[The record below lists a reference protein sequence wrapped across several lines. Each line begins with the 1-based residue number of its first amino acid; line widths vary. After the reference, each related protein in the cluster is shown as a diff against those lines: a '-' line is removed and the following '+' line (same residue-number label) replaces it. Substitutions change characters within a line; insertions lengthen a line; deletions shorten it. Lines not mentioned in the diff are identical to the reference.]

1 MATLRELIIKV
12 SANSQSF
19 QTEIARASR
28 MGQDYYKTM
37 QNGGRQAA
45 IAAKESQKAL
55 SELTDG
61 FASAGRAATAAAAAF
76 ATGKLVQIADQWNS
90 VNARLKQASVSSND
104 FTLSQTRLMAISQS
118 TGTAFTD
125 NANLFSRAAASMR
138 EFGYSSDEVLKI
150 TEAVS
155 TGLKLSGASTEE
167 SSSVITQF
175 SQALAQGVL
184 RGEEF
189 NAVNES
195 GDRVI
200 RALAAGMGVARKDLK
215 AMADQG
221 QLTIDKVVPAL
232 ISQLGVLQGE
242 FSALPPT
249 VSGSMQKVTNSFMAW
264 VGGVNQAT
272 GATDALSGGL
282 DGLAGTLDSLTSSAV
297 SGALS
302 DVADN
307 MSLVTTAAGGLVG
320 IGLARY
326 LGGIVTSATSATGAL
341 ISAAKSEVALAVAQE
356 KAAQSSVAASRA
368 AVYRAQ
374 QALQSAKSADV
385 QAAQQERVAAAEARV
400 TAAQGR
406 LTTALTTGTAAEKV
420 RARTA
425 LERAQA
431 GLVAAKNADAQA
443 IAERKLAAAQSAL
456 GRNIAGR
463 VSAQNNLNSVTSV
476 GTRLMSGALGL
487 IGGIPGLVML
497 GAGAWYAVYQNQ
509 NQEQARKSAQE
520 YASTIQEVSDSSKT
534 MTLTEASDNE
544 DKARKSLK
552 EQNRLISEQSS
563 KVKALKEDIA
573 GYQYM
578 LANRGPTTSGGFM
591 INHLTSVE
599 AATKGLAS
607 ATESLAVEQ
616 ERLTQLQDKAQE
628 IQRVLE
634 GIEHRRVVLIRQQAA
649 EQNAAYQS
657 LIIMNGQHTEFNRL
671 LGLGNQLLMERQG
684 LVNVPMRMPQADLT
698 SQQANAL
705 EKSRQDLELSKL
717 KGEAK
722 ERARLG
728 YAADELGLKDEP
740 QFKTNRD
747 LYINQGLAK
756 WQNDE
761 SNKPTRKAPKSEEV
775 KAAEK
780 TEDVYKRLIKQQEEQ
795 IALGSQNT
803 ELAKVKYQV
812 TQGELASLEQA
823 KKETILHNAALIDQ
837 KNIAEQLKTFREG
850 LADSNAAAR
859 DRGNID
865 FLGAGMGDKARDR
878 MKEMADIRTDFLKQQ
893 QDLQRDFSRGE
904 ISEDL
909 YKQQTE
915 ALQAALAER
924 LAIQEEYYKKTDE
937 QQSDW
942 RAGISDSLMNY
953 ADQVSDLSSMAAS
966 ATSEI
971 LDATTN
977 SISNNLTNV
986 LTGAASFKDGM
997 SNIFSSLG
1005 ETVIKTLIQ
1014 MATQALITKAIMA
1027 SFGGGAGGLFG
1038 SLFGGAS
1045 GAASVGS
1052 AIQSAGANF
1061 SFNALGGVY
1070 DSPSLSAYSGG
1081 VYSTPQY
1088 FAFAKGAGVFGE
1100 AGPEAIMPLTRGAD
1114 GSLGVRAVGRQSQ
1127 AVQDAARQIE
1137 AQPRIAVSVDARSTF
1152 TGQPD
1157 DATMLAVDRRNA
1169 ALERRIINTLTAEV
1183 NNPQKKFGRAIYS
1196 NLQPK
1201 KPR

>member
-45 IAAKESQKAL
+45 AAAKESQKAL
-55 SELTDG
+55 SDLTDG
-61 FASAGRAATAAAAAF
+61 FASAGRAATTAAAAF

-90 VNARLKQASVSSND
+90 VNARLKQASVSTND

-167 SSSVITQF
+167 AGSVITQF

-189 NAVNES
+189 NAVNEA

-242 FSALPPT
+242 FSSLPPT

-307 MSLVTTAAGGLVG
+307 MSLITTAAGGLVG

-326 LGGIVTSATSATGAL
+326 LGGIVTSASSATGAL

-385 QAAQQERVAAAEARV
+385 QAAQQERVAAAEAKV

-406 LTTALTTGTAAEKV
+406 LTTVLATGTATEKV

-443 IAERKLAAAQSAL
+443 IAERKLAAAQAAL
-456 GRNIAGR
+456 NRNISGR
-463 VSAQNNLNSVTSV
+463 ISAQNNLNSVTSV

-487 IGGIPGLVML
+487 VGGIPGLVML
-497 GAGAWYAVYQNQ
+497 GAGAWYAMYQS
-509 NQEQARKSAQE
+509 QEQARKSAQE
-520 YASTIQEVSDSSKT
+520 YASQIDQIREKTSS
-534 MTLTEASDNE
+534 MTLPEVDS
-544 DKARKSLK
+544 
-552 EQNRLISEQSS
+552 NRRL
-563 KVKALKEDIA
+563 
-573 GYQYM
+573 
-578 LANRGPTTSGGFM
+578 
-591 INHLTSVE
+591 SVE
-599 AATKGLAS
+599 AMQEQKRLI
-607 ATESLAVEQ
+607 EEQ
-616 ERLTQLQDKAQE
+616 ERSVKSLNGQIKDLNESRSKPGITQENDLNITKAIAILTEQVVVEEDKLRQMREKASDILKAQE
-628 IQRVLE
+628 EQE
-634 GIEHRRVVLIRQQAA
+634 RRRNDLIKERAWRQNS
-649 EQNAAYQS
+649 EYQNLVMMTGKYS
-657 LIIMNGQHTEFNRL
+657 EVNRL

-698 SQQANAL
+698 SQQTNAL
-705 EKSRQDLELSKL
+705 EKSRRDLDLSKR
-717 KGEAK
+717 KGEDK
-722 ERARLG
+722 ERTRLG
-728 YAADELGLKDEP
+728 YAADDLGLTNEP
-740 QFKTNRD
+740 QFYKARQE
-747 LYINQGLAK
+747 LINNGIAE
-756 WQNDE
+756 WRNNE
-761 SNKPTRKAPKSEEV
+761 ANKPKRKGPKTDEE
-775 KAAEK
+775 KA
-780 TEDVYKRLIKQQEEQ
+780 EDVYKRLLKQQREQ
-795 IALGSQNT
+795 IALESQNT
-803 ELAKVKYQV
+803 ELAKIKYQV
-812 TQGELASLEQA
+812 TQGELHTLEQS
-823 KKETILHNAALIDQ
+823 KKETLLHNAALIDQ
-837 KNIAEQLKTFREG
+837 KKIAEQLKTFREG

-859 DRGNID
+859 DRGSID

-893 QDLQRDFSRGE
+893 RDLQRDFSRGE

-953 ADQVSDLSSMAAS
+953 ADQAADLSSMSAT

-971 LDATTN
+971 LNNVTN
-977 SISNNLTNV
+977 SISTNMTDL
-986 LTGAASFKDGM
+986 LTGATSFKDGM
-997 SNIFSSLG
+997 SNIFMSLG

-1045 GAASVGS
+1045 GAVSSGT

-1070 DSPSLSAYSGG
+1070 DSPSLSAYSNG

-1114 GSLGVRAVGRQSQ
+1114 GSLGVKAVGRESP
-1127 AVQDAARQIE
+1127 AVQNAANQIQ

-1152 TGQPD
+1152 TGKPD
-1157 DATMLAVDRRNA
+1157 DITMQAIERRND
-1169 ALERRIINTLTAEV
+1169 ALEQRIVNTLTAEV

-1196 NLQPK
+1196 NLQSK